1 MQIGKAGI
9 IDSTVLEKRQ
19 VVAVTGDG
27 TNDGPALKKADFGFA
42 KTIPIRKQIL
52 MKWSRNVY
60 DSFCKYLQF
69 RLTFFVVYSIMV
81 FTGACINQDSPLTA
95 VLSVWVCLMYVSIS
109 KPLATEPP
117 MDALLLR
124 KPYGPDKPL
133 ISPTITKNI
142 VGHVIYQLTVIFTL
156 IYHGEILFNI
166 ASGRNAPLHAPHA
179 PPSVH
184 YTIVFNT
191 CVLMLIFNAINA
203 RKIHG
208 ERNVFKGI
216 FKNTNFCVSFL
227 GTLLA
232 QILIVQFGGSAY
244 SCVALNWQ
252 QWLVCGCLGLGSLLW
267 GQRYPG
273 GVLRGTDTYITAL
286 RLFRQ
291 RPSLPGSQHPC
302 QPEAAKLYQTNYVRN
317 SSVIG
322 LLWAIFTI
330 LFGIVNVII
339 FSQPYWVG
347 DGVDTPQAGYFGLFH
362 FCVGDG
368 ISRDVVCEGSFTE
381 FAAIPSTAFKAAS
394 FFIGMSMMLIV
405 TCIACFSLFF
415 LLGTSTVY
423 KICGWMQALSAL
435 QGADYRFELIPVI
448 SEWSSG

>member
-1 MQIGKAGI
+1 MLIGREDGSMGRGI

-27 TNDGPALKKADFGFA
+27 TNDGPALKKADAGFA
-42 KTIPIRKQIL
+42 KTIPVRKQIL

-69 RLTFFVVYSIMV
+69 GLPFFVVYGIMV
-81 FTGACINQDSPLTA
+81 FTGACINQVYPLT
-95 VLSVWVCLMYVSIS
+95 VVQSE
-109 KPLATEPP
+109 T
-117 MDALLLR
+117 LR
-124 KPYGPDKPL
+124 PDKPL
-133 ISPTITKNI
+133 ISPTMTKNI

-156 IYHGEILFNI
+156 IYHGEIFHI
-166 ASGRNAPLHAPHA
+166 ASGRNDPLYALLA

-232 QILIVQFGGSAY
+232 QILIVQFGGSPF

-267 GQRYPG
+267 GQHVLIQATMCSFMCYITSSMKPRLHTAVLWLLTQRYPG

-302 QPEAAKLYQTNYVRN
+302 QPGDA
-317 SSVIG
+317 VINRR
-322 LLWAIFTI
+322 I
-330 LFGIVNVII
+330 N
-339 FSQPYWVG
+339 
-347 DGVDTPQAGYFGLFH
+347 
-362 FCVGDG
+362 
-368 ISRDVVCEGSFTE
+368 
-381 FAAIPSTAFKAAS
+381 
-394 FFIGMSMMLIV
+394 
-405 TCIACFSLFF
+405 
-415 LLGTSTVY
+415 
-423 KICGWMQALSAL
+423 
-435 QGADYRFELIPVI
+435 PV
-448 SEWSSG
+448 

>member
-42 KTIPIRKQIL
+42 KTIPVRKQIL

-95 VLSVWVCLMYVSIS
+95 VQSVWVCLMYVSIS

-117 MDALLLR
+117 TDALLLR
-124 KPYGPDKPL
+124 KPYGPVKPL
-133 ISPTITKNI
+133 ISPTMTKNI

-156 IYHGEILFNI
+156 IYHDFIQHRQWQKRPP
-166 ASGRNAPLHAPHA
+166 ACPAR

-267 GQRYPG
+267 GQHVLMQATMCSFMCYITSSMKPRLHTAVLWLLTQRYPG
-273 GVLRGTDTYITAL
+273 GVYAEQTRTS
-286 RLFRQ
+286 RLCVCSVSAP
-291 RPSLPGSQHPC
+291 PSP
-302 QPEAAKLYQTNYVRN
+302 A
-317 SSVIG
+317 
-322 LLWAIFTI
+322 
-330 LFGIVNVII
+330 
-339 FSQPYWVG
+339 
-347 DGVDTPQAGYFGLFH
+347 
-362 FCVGDG
+362 
-368 ISRDVVCEGSFTE
+368 
-381 FAAIPSTAFKAAS
+381 PS
-394 FFIGMSMMLIV
+394 
-405 TCIACFSLFF
+405 
-415 LLGTSTVY
+415 
-423 KICGWMQALSAL
+423 
-435 QGADYRFELIPVI
+435 IPV
-448 SEWSSG
+448 SPVMLS